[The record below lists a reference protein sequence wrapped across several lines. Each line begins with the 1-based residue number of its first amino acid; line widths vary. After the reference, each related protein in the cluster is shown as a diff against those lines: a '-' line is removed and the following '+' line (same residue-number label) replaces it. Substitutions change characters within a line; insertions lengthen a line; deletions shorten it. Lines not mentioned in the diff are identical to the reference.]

1 MMDPFELRL
10 YFSNRLKAL
19 NPCEDSAEE
28 VVIFALKNRDLDE
41 DLHSCVLEQLENE
54 ENNINVRAN
63 IVYFLEDLVE
73 LARREKYYPYIC
85 MIERDFSKIIDH
97 AIPLDG
103 LGVVN
108 VNCVRYVC
116 LNLHPTINSY

>member
-1 MMDPFELRL
+1 MSDPFELRL

-19 NPCEDSAEE
+19 NPCEDSTEE

-41 DLHSCVLEQLENE
+41 DLHSCVLEQLEND

-73 LARREKYYPYIC
+73 LAKREKYFPYIC
-85 MIERDFSKIIDH
+85 MIERDFPKIIDH

-103 LGVVN
+103 LGIVN
-108 VNCVRYVC
+108 VNCVRYVR
-116 LNLHPTINSY
+116 P